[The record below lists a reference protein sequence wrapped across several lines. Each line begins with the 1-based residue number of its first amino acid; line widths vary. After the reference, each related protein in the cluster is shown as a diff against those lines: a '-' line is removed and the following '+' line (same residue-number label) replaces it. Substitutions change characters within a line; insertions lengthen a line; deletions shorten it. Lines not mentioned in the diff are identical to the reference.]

1 MPLEYEY
8 VFRNYNKKKLIETI
22 KQNGG
27 YKVGHYIFKV
37 MVFLHPLNEDG
48 TYIRVRYEGYC
59 ITMTFKYSGK
69 KVK

>member
-27 YKVGHYIFKV
+27 YFIMLDKNIENQK
-37 MVFLHPLNEDG
+37 N
-48 TYIRVRYEGYC
+48 
-59 ITMTFKYSGK
+59 
-69 KVK
+69 